1 MSDIVEINETN
12 NEDKMPDN
20 EANENTTIEK
30 PKKPRTEKQLE
41 AFKKVQEKRK
51 QNIELKKLGGKVE
64 GRQTQP
70 IVYNVDNEGKHAM
83 KPLKELPPK
92 ETKVKKYKEV
102 IEEPEPESDSEEE
115 IIIKRKPKK
124 QEIVKKKKKQIV
136 IELSDTDSDSEEE
149 QPRYEKRHVESKSK
163 FVPQQ
168 NKKYSVD
175 VKPKPQQNFFC
186 D

>member
-1 MSDIVEINETN
+1 MSDIEAINETN
-12 NEDKMPDN
+12 NEARMPDN
-20 EANENTTIEK
+20 EAIESTTIEK
-30 PKKPRTEKQLE
+30 PKRPRTEKQLE

-51 QNIELKKLGGKVE
+51 QNIELKKSGGKVE
-64 GRQTQP
+64 P
-70 IVYNVDNEGKHAM
+70 KPVIPNVQ
-83 KPLKELPPK
+83 KELPPK

-102 IEEPEPESDSEEE
+102 IEEPESESEEE

-149 QPRYEKRHVESKSK
+149 QPRYEEPKRHVETKSK
-163 FVPQQ
+163 FIPQQ
-168 NKKYSVD
+168 HKKYSVD

>member
-1 MSDIVEINETN
+1 MSDIEAINETN
-12 NEDKMPDN
+12 NEARMPDN
-20 EANENTTIEK
+20 EAIESTTIEK

-51 QNIELKKLGGKVE
+51 QNIELKKSGAKVE
-64 GRQTQP
+64 S
-70 IVYNVDNEGKHAM
+70 
-83 KPLKELPPK
+83 KPVIPDVQKELPPK

-102 IEEPEPESDSEEE
+102 IESESDSEEE

-149 QPRYEKRHVESKSK
+149 QPRYEEPMRHVETKSK

-168 NKKYSVD
+168 HKKYSVD
-175 VKPKPQQNFFC
+175 VKPKSQQNYFC

>member
-1 MSDIVEINETN
+1 MSDIEAINETN
-12 NEDKMPDN
+12 NEARIPDN
-20 EANENTTIEK
+20 EAIEKTTIEK

-51 QNIELKKLGGKVE
+51 QNIELKKAGAKVE
-64 GRQTQP
+64 T
-70 IVYNVDNEGKHAM
+70 
-83 KPLKELPPK
+83 KPVVEKELPPK

-102 IEEPEPESDSEEE
+102 IEEPQPESDSEEE

-149 QPRYEKRHVESKSK
+149 NTRHPRYEEPKKQVESKSK

-175 VKPKPQQNFFC
+175 VKPKLQQNFFC

>member
-1 MSDIVEINETN
+1 MSDIETINVTINEA
-12 NEDKMPDN
+12 KIPDN
-20 EANENTTIEK
+20 EAIESTTIEK

-51 QNIELKKLGGKVE
+51 QNIELKKSGAKVE
-64 GRQTQP
+64 TKILMPDVQ
-70 IVYNVDNEGKHAM
+70 
-83 KPLKELPPK
+83 KELPPK
-92 ETKVKKYKEV
+92 ETKIKKYKEV
-102 IEEPEPESDSEEE
+102 IEEPDSDSEEE

-124 QEIVKKKKKQIV
+124 QELVKKKKKQIV
-136 IELSDTDSDSEEE
+136 IELSDSDSDSEEE
-149 QPRYEKRHVESKSK
+149 QPRYEEPKRQVVNKSK

-175 VKPKPQQNFFC
+175 IKPKPQQNYFC

>member
-1 MSDIVEINETN
+1 MSDIEAINETN
-12 NEDKMPDN
+12 NEARMPDN
-20 EANENTTIEK
+20 EAVESTTIEK

-51 QNIELKKLGGKVE
+51 QNIELKKSGAKVE
-64 GRQTQP
+64 
-70 IVYNVDNEGKHAM
+70 A
-83 KPLKELPPK
+83 KPVIPDVQKELPPK

-102 IEEPEPESDSEEE
+102 IEEPESDSEEE

-149 QPRYEKRHVESKSK
+149 HVRYEEPKRHVETKSK

-168 NKKYSVD
+168 NKKYID
-175 VKPKPQQNFFC
+175 AKPKQQQNYFC